1 MTQASQQGIVAKQRA
16 FGSGYF
22 FGIPVG
28 AFGLFT
34 TVLMSCTVAVAS
46 FFLATFLGI
55 VGLLVYRIGSG
66 RMPDFSMTYKWVG
79 LPVGIA
85 VLVLTLAYLGT
96 LWIKRKLQSA

>member
-1 MTQASQQGIVAKQRA
+1 MTQASQQGIVVKQRA

>member
-1 MTQASQQGIVAKQRA
+1 MTQASQNGIAATQRA

-28 AFGLFT
+28 DFGLFVS
-34 TVLMSCTVAVAS
+34 VLMSLTVAIAS

-55 VGLLVYRIGSG
+55 VGLLISRMATG
-66 RMPDFSMTYKWVG
+66 RMPDFSVAYKWIG

-96 LWIKRKLQSA
+96 LWIKRKRHHA